1 MALDAMCGTVPPKM
15 VSTITKKETVKEA
28 WDTFTTM
35 KVGNDSSR
43 IEGND
48 AIVVSEI
55 RHHHV

>member
-1 MALDAMCGTVPPKM
+1 MCGTVPPKM